1 MWLALT
7 DFHKSLENL
16 PERDGQDDGLGVLCA
31 RGLGKLDG
39 RVVARV
45 LTAAN
50 RNFEMEQKVKRC
62 GV

>member
-16 PERDGQDDGLGVLCA
+16 LERDGHDDGLGVLCA
-31 RGLGKLDG
+31 WGLGKLDG